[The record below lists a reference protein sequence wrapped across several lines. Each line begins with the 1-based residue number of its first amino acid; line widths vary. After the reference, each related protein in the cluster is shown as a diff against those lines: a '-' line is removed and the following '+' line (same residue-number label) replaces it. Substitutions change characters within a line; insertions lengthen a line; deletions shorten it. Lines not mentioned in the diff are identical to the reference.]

1 MFKNLDFE
9 ALGVSGHQSELIE
22 LTLSYGF
29 KGFDLDLGAFA
40 QQVEKHGPDRARRLI
55 DSAKLKLGS
64 FSLPVDCDAPDE
76 SFRRDLEKLPDQAKL
91 AADVG
96 CTRTRVTIAPANDL
110 LPYHECFE
118 LYRHR
123 FRQIA
128 GVLADSG
135 VRLGIGF
142 IAPAHHRR
150 GRDYQFIS
158 TFDALLLLVK
168 SVGADNVGI
177 CFDSWHW
184 HVSGG
189 ATETLEALMAQDIV
203 TVVVSDAQT
212 VAGDD
217 KVDESTCVLPSEGP
231 AAGGLIDTPRI
242 LTRLAQIGYDG
253 PVTPRAHPSCFEGL
267 RRDEIIKQAG
277 EALEK
282 VWTAAKLSKRG
293 KLVVSS

>member
-40 QQVEKHGPDRARRLI
+40 QQVEKHGLDRARRLI

-64 FSLPVDCDAPDE
+64 FPLPVDCDAPE
-76 SFRRDLEKLPDQAKL
+76 ETFHRELEKLPKQIKL

-96 CTRTRVTIAPANDL
+96 CTRARATIAPANDS

-118 LYRHR
+118 LYRRR
-123 FRQIA
+123 FRQI
-128 GVLADSG
+128 GEVLADG
-135 VRLGIGF
+135 DLRLGVGF

-150 GRDYQFIS
+150 GRAYQFIS

-168 SVGADNVGI
+168 SVGAANVGI

-189 ATETLEALMAQDIV
+189 LTETLEALMAQDIV
-203 TVVVSDAQT
+203 TVTLADAQT
-212 VAGDD
+212 AAGDD
-217 KVDESTCVLPSEGP
+217 NVDESTCVLPCEGP
-231 AAGGLIDTPRI
+231 EAGGLIDMRRI
-242 LTRLAQIGYDG
+242 LTRFAQIGYDG
-253 PVTPRAHPSCFEGL
+253 PVTPRAHPGCFEGL

-277 EALEK
+277 EALDK
-282 VWTAAKLSKRG
+282 VWAAAKLSKRG
-293 KLVVSS
+293 KLVGSS